1 MNRSALIDGI
11 KALASQLIVLHHL
24 SLYAPMTDW
33 IADAWPRL
41 VAFLYDDGRYAVQ
54 PFLVIGGFLTAQSL
68 GKRRGLAPVPLI
80 WQRYLR
86 LVPQFL
92 VALALVVAATRWL
105 GQELAQQDWVSPL
118 PSVGQF
124 LAHLFFLQDVLG
136 VLQLKDL
143 TDSLAGKP
151 EYKDVLVL
159 KLDYDGQKDDMRSL
173 GAQNRSTLIA
183 FKGAEETGRSVADT
197 DPASVE
203 KLFASTLG
211 Q

>member
-1 MNRSALIDGI
+1 M
-11 KALASQLIVLHHL
+11 LASAGIAHAIEI
-24 SLYAPMTDW
+24 APFEPSSFEAAKTSGKS
-33 IADAWPRL
+33 
-41 VAFLYDDGRYAVQ
+41 V
-54 PFLVIGGFLTAQSL
+54 VIDVTASWCSTC
-68 GKRRGLAPVPLI
+68 R
-80 WQRYLR
+80 
-86 LVPQFL
+86 
-92 VALALVVAATRWL
+92 
-105 GQELAQQDWVSPL
+105 AQT
-118 PSVGQF
+118 
-124 LAHLFFLQDVLG
+124 
-136 VLQLKDL
+136 KII
-143 TDSLAGKP
+143 DSLAGKP

>member
-105 GQELAQQDWVSPL
+105 GQELAAQPT
-118 PSVGQF
+118 
-124 LAHLFFLQDVLG
+124 LASALSKFMLYRYNKRDIR
-136 VLQLKDL
+136 
-143 TDSLAGKP
+143 
-151 EYKDVLVL
+151 YCIN
-159 KLDYDGQKDDMRSL
+159 KLLRNFIMPRQ
-173 GAQNRSTLIA
+173 I
-183 FKGAEETGRSVADT
+183 
-197 DPASVE
+197 P
-203 KLFASTLG
+203 
-211 Q
+211 